1 MLSFNPYL
9 PEMDADPFPLYARMQ
24 EEAPCLWSEI
34 AGMWFLTRYED
45 ELAAAQNWQVFS
57 SSRGNLLDEIPGRA
71 GFTLGTTDPPRHDRM
86 RNLIQAAFTRKNLD
100 HLADPVRNHAGM
112 LCKELRER
120 GQFDFVADFSSQ
132 ITIRTLFAMMGMP
145 EQDHREV
152 RRNVILAITSDK
164 ATRTKTQPHIDG
176 FNTLAAYLRAQVNER
191 RQAPREDLISG
202 LVEAHI
208 DSDRLEET
216 EIVMTCATLVMAGVE
231 SLSSFMTMFALNL
244 ADHPEARDRVVKT
257 PALLEQAFEESLRL
271 NTSAQRFKRVIK
283 KPIELHGETLKT
295 GDFVALCFGAA
306 NRDPR
311 KFPNPDRYD
320 VDRRPMGHLGFGVG
334 KHFCLGNA
342 MARIVTLAA
351 MSEFLKQLPKFE
363 RAETRLDW
371 VASTNFRSPVQLP
384 LIPH

>member
-1 MLSFNPYL
+1 
-9 PEMDADPFPLYARMQ
+9 
-24 EEAPCLWSEI
+24 
-34 AGMWFLTRYED
+34 
-45 ELAAAQNWQVFS
+45 
-57 SSRGNLLDEIPGRA
+57 
-71 GFTLGTTDPPRHDRM
+71 
-86 RNLIQAAFTRKNLD
+86 
-100 HLADPVRNHAGM
+100 
-112 LCKELRER
+112 
-120 GQFDFVADFSSQ
+120 
-132 ITIRTLFAMMGMP
+132 MMGMP

-152 RRNVILAITSDK
+152 RRNVILAITSDQ

-176 FNTLAAYLRAQVNER
+176 FNNLAAYLRTQVNER

-202 LVEAHI
+202 LVEADI
-208 DSDRLEET
+208 DGDRLEET

-244 ADHPEARDRVVKT
+244 ADHPEARDRIVKA

-271 NTSAQRFKRVIK
+271 NTSAQRFKRIIR
-283 KPIELHGETLKT
+283 KPVELHGATLKT

-320 VDRRPMGHLGFGVG
+320 VDRRPLGHLGFGVG

-351 MSEFLKQLPKFE
+351 MGEFLKHIAKFE
-363 RAETRLDW
+363 RAGLALDW
-371 VASTNFRSPVQLP
+371 VPSTNFRSPVQLI
-384 LIPH
+384 LKTH

>member
-9 PEMDADPFPLYARMQ
+9 PEMDSDPFPLYARMQ

-34 AGMWFLTRYED
+34 ARMWFLTRYD
-45 ELAAAQNWQVFS
+45 DVLSAAQNWQVFS
-57 SSRGNLLDEIPGRA
+57 SSQGNLLDEIPGRA

-112 LCKELRER
+112 LCEELRER

-152 RRNVILAITSDK
+152 RRNVILAITSDQ

-176 FNTLAAYLRAQVNER
+176 FSNLAAYLRAQVNER
-191 RQAPREDLISG
+191 RQAPRDDLISG

-208 DSDRLEET
+208 DGDRLEET

-244 ADHPEARDRVVKT
+244 ADHPEARDRVART

-271 NTSAQRFKRVIK
+271 NTSAQRFKRVIR
-283 KPIELHGETLKT
+283 KPIELHGEKLKT
-295 GDFVALCFGAA
+295 GEFVALCFGAA

-311 KFPNPDRYD
+311 KFPNPERYD
-320 VDRRPMGHLGFGVG
+320 VDRKPMGHLGFGVG

-351 MSEFLKQLPKFE
+351 MGEFLKRLPECE
-363 RAETRLDW
+363 RVETTLDW
-371 VASTNFRSPVQLP
+371 VPSTNFRSPVRL
-384 LIPH
+384 LLKPH